1 MPTTLG
7 QDARTRR
14 GRLSSPRTILWVL
27 FLGNTLNFY
36 DRALT
41 SALLEPIKEAYGL
54 ADAEVGI
61 IASAFVLF
69 AAVAAIP
76 LGRLADRVPRRSV
89 AGWGLMVWSLCT
101 GVGGF
106 AVSFWVFFASRIGVG
121 VGEASYSPATGSLI
135 SDLYPAE
142 RRSRATALFTL
153 GFPIGTLLAFLTAGP
168 IAEGLGTWRAPF
180 LFAMVPG
187 ILLALVMLRIREPR
201 RGAQDGFDPDGAAQ
215 HGAAQ
220 VGAHTEAA
228 SVKSPSAV
236 RAVLRIRSV
245 WGLIVAF
252 AGYNFAAYAVGTFVT
267 PVLQRYF
274 GLSLTEAGAAGGL
287 VLGVS
292 GLVGLLVAGPVLD
305 RARARSGVR
314 RDLVAVVCLAA
325 AAVFALVGLSAG
337 RDAVAVFVGFMGLSY
352 LFGIVF
358 LAVYVPAAADVVPA
372 ERRSTAL
379 GVIVAAGLLIGGAGG
394 PIAVGVLSDVLRSDA
409 VGVSDAVALADG
421 LHTAMLLLIP
431 LAFLVA
437 AAGMLFAL
445 KAGRADAARLTRVA

>member
-1 MPTTLG
+1 MSTTLD
-7 QDARTRR
+7 QDRASRW
-14 GRLSSPRTILWVL
+14 RLSSPKAILWVL

-41 SALLEPIKEAYGL
+41 SALLEPIKTAYGL
-54 ADAEVGI
+54 TDTEVGI

-69 AAVAAIP
+69 AAGAAIP
-76 LGRLADRVPRRSV
+76 LGRLADQVPRVSV
-89 AGWGLMVWSLCT
+89 AGWGLLAWSLFT
-101 GVGGF
+101 GLSGL
-106 AVSFWVFFASRIGVG
+106 AISFWLFFASRVGVG

-135 SDLYPAE
+135 SDLYPPE

-168 IAEGLGTWRAPF
+168 IAEAFDNWRAPF
-180 LFAMVPG
+180 LIAMFPG
-187 ILLALVMLRIREPR
+187 ILLAFVVLRIREPR
-201 RGAQDGFDPDGAAQ
+201 RGARDGDAQ
-215 HGAAQ
+215 ISK
-220 VGAHTEAA
+220 VTDTETA
-228 SVKSPSAV
+228 SRPSAI
-236 RAVLRIRSV
+236 RSVLRIRSV

-337 RDAVAVFVGFMGLSY
+337 RGGVGVFIAFMSLSY

-379 GVIVAAGLLIGGAGG
+379 GVIVAAGLFVGGAGG

-421 LHTAMLLLIP
+421 LHTAMLVLVP

-445 KAGRADAARLTRVA
+445 RAGRSDAAKLSGAA

>member
-1 MPTTLG
+1 MATTLG
-7 QDARTRR
+7 QNPLATRSW
-14 GRLSSPRTILWVL
+14 LSSPKAILWVL
-27 FLGNTLNFY
+27 FLGNALNFY

-41 SALLEPIKEAYGL
+41 SALLEPIKKAYDL
-54 ADAEVGI
+54 TDTEVGI

-69 AAVAAIP
+69 AAGAAIP

-89 AGWGLMVWSLCT
+89 AGWGLLAWSLCT

-135 SDLYPAE
+135 SDLYPPE

-168 IAEGLGTWRAPF
+168 IAEAFNNWRAPF
-180 LFAMVPG
+180 LIAMFPG
-187 ILLALVMLRIREPR
+187 IVLALVVLKIREPH
-201 RGAQDGFDPDGAAQ
+201 RGAQDDVAQTAFATDPDAARR
-215 HGAAQ
+215 GR
-220 VGAHTEAA
+220 G
-228 SVKSPSAV
+228 SVVLS
-236 RAVLRIRSV
+236 VLRIRSV

-267 PVLQRYF
+267 PVLQRYY

-305 RARARSGVR
+305 RARTRSGVR
-314 RDLVAVVCLAA
+314 RDMVAVVCLAA
-325 AAVFALVGLSAG
+325 AAVLALVGLSAG
-337 RDAVAVFVGFMGLSY
+337 REGFAMFIAFMSLSY
-352 LFGIVF
+352 MLGIVF

-379 GVIVAAGLLIGGAGG
+379 GVIVAAGLFVGGAGG
-394 PIAVGVLSDVLRSDA
+394 PISVGVLSDVLRSDA

-421 LHTAMLLLIP
+421 LHTAMLVLVP

-445 KAGRADAARLTRVA
+445 RAGRADAARLARLTRAE

>member
-1 MPTTLG
+1 MSTTLG
-7 QDARTRR
+7 QDTQTGRW
-14 GRLSSPRTILWVL
+14 RLSSPKAILWVL

-54 ADAEVGI
+54 TDTEVGI

-69 AAVAAIP
+69 AAGAAIP

-89 AGWGLMVWSLCT
+89 AGWGLLAWSLCT
-101 GVGGF
+101 GVGGL
-106 AVSFWVFFASRIGVG
+106 AVSFWVFFASRVGVG
-121 VGEASYSPATGSLI
+121 IGEASYSPATGSLI
-135 SDLYPAE
+135 SDLYPPQ

-168 IAEGLGTWRAPF
+168 IAEALDNWRAPF
-180 LFAMVPG
+180 LLAMFPG
-187 ILLALVMLRIREPR
+187 ILLAFVLLRIREPH
-201 RGAQDGFDPDGAAQ
+201 RGAQDGDTQVASAADTRIEN
-215 HGAAQ
+215 A
-220 VGAHTEAA
+220 
-228 SVKSPSAV
+228 KSPSAI
-236 RAVLRIRSV
+236 RSVLRIRSV

-287 VLGVS
+287 VLGAS

-305 RARARSGVR
+305 RARTRSGVR
-314 RDLVAVVCLAA
+314 RDMVAVVCLAA
-325 AAVFALVGLSAG
+325 AAVLALAGLSAG
-337 RDAVAVFVGFMGLSY
+337 RDAVSVFIVFMSLSY
-352 LFGIVF
+352 MFGIVF

-379 GVIVAAGLLIGGAGG
+379 GVIVAAGLLVGGAGG

-409 VGVSDAVALADG
+409 VGVSEAVALADG
-421 LHTAMLLLIP
+421 LHTAMLLLVP
-431 LAFLVA
+431 SAFLVA

-445 KAGRADAARLTRVA
+445 RAGRADAARLMGAA

>member
-1 MPTTLG
+1 M
-7 QDARTRR
+7 
-14 GRLSSPRTILWVL
+14 
-27 FLGNTLNFY
+27 
-36 DRALT
+36 
-41 SALLEPIKEAYGL
+41 
-54 ADAEVGI
+54 
-61 IASAFVLF
+61 
-69 AAVAAIP
+69 
-76 LGRLADRVPRRSV
+76 PRRSV
-89 AGWGLMVWSLCT
+89 AGWGLLAWSLCT
-101 GVGGF
+101 GVGGL
-106 AVSFWVFFASRIGVG
+106 AVSFWVFFALRVGVG
-121 VGEASYSPATGSLI
+121 IGEASYSPATGSLI

-168 IAEGLGTWRAPF
+168 IADGLDNWRAPF
-180 LFAMVPG
+180 LIAMFPG
-187 ILLALVMLRIREPR
+187 ILLAFVVLRIREPR
-201 RGAQDGFDPDGAAQ
+201 RGAQDGTAGIAVAT
-215 HGAAQ
+215 
-220 VGAHTEAA
+220 HTEAA
-228 SVKSPSAV
+228 SAARPSAV
-236 RAVLRIRSV
+236 RSVLRIRSV

-287 VLGVS
+287 VLGAS

-314 RDLVAVVCLAA
+314 RDLVAVICLAA

-337 RDAVAVFVGFMGLSY
+337 RDGVVVFVAFMGLSY

-379 GVIVAAGLLIGGAGG
+379 GVIVAAGLFIGGAGG
-394 PIAVGVLSDVLRSDA
+394 PISVGVLSDVLRSDA
-409 VGVSDAVALADG
+409 VGVSDTGALADG
-421 LHTAMLLLIP
+421 LHTAMLVLVP

-445 KAGRADAARLTRVA
+445 RAGRADAARLTRAA